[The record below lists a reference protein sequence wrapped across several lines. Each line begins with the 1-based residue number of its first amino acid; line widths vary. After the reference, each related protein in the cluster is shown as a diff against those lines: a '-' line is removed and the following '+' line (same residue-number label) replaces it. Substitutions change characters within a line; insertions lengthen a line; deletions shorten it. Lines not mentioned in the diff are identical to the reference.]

1 MEKIINRKNKYKI
14 VLDCET
20 CPIDNTIE
28 GVEPKNMLAYDI
40 GFAVVDKLGNVYE
53 SYSFIVKEI
62 FLGEYGKMESAY
74 YYNKLPIYWYDL
86 SVRNRELES
95 FKNIKAIFADCVER
109 YHIEEVYAHNM
120 RFDYHALNTTFKWV
134 SYGNDKQFFPK
145 GLKICDTL
153 KFSHNVICKTPTY
166 KKFCQENGYLKKNGQ
181 PNEKAETIYRY
192 ITKDNEFIESHTG
205 LEDVL
210 IEKEILRYCYSK
222 HKKGSQLMWVVGVF
236 EK

>member
-120 RFDYHALNTTFKWV
+120 RFDYQVLLNTQRWLTKSKYRYFLP
-134 SYGNDKQFFPK
+134 YGIKV
-145 GLKICDTL
+145 CDTL
-153 KFSHNVICKTPTY
+153 KMARDVIAKTPTY
-166 KKFCQENGYLKKNGQ
+166 IKFCQENGYLTKNGRV
-181 PNEKAETIYRY
+181 KLTAEILYRY
-192 ITKDNEFIESHTG
+192 ITGDMEFEESHTG

-210 IEKEILRYCYSK
+210 IEKEILRYCYAK
-222 HKKGSQLMWVVGVF
+222 HKAMRKYLWDN
-236 EK
+236 